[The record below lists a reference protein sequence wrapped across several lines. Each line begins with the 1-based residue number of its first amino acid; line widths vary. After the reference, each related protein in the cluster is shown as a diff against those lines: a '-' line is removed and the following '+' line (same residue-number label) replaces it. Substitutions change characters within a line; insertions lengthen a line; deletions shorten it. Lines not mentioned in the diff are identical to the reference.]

1 MFNAANIHN
10 YFQSCIKKAK
20 KIFLWGYFAK
30 ILRKQ
35 GERYVLTGGK
45 VCSNRERD
53 KGLPDAGVRPHEL
66 GRAPLYI
73 GAPALI
79 YPSGRSKPI
88 FILFDYLSLGSR
100 ASGGFRVLSKDADG
114 RLYKGYQG
122 NSWLNRASI
131 R

>member
-1 MFNAANIHN
+1 MGVFGKD
-10 YFQSCIKKAK
+10 IKETGR
-20 KIFLWGYFAK
+20 KI
-30 ILRKQ
+30 R
-35 GERYVLTGGK
+35 
-45 VCSNRERD
+45 SNRERD

-79 YPSGRSKPI
+79 YPSGRSNPI
-88 FILFDYLSLGSR
+88 FIPWKHRALGSK
-100 ASGGFRVLSKDADG
+100 ASGDFHGLSKDADD